1 MKLHEAIETLMLPE
15 NYEQWTRPI
24 SWRGCQQAFCLSS
37 DKQDVQ
43 IVPGNGGGRS
53 YMSCSVSVLTGEWEI
68 VSPDIVLDG
77 E

>member
-1 MKLHEAIETLMLPE
+1 MKLHEAIETLMIPY
-15 NYEQWTRPI
+15 NWGKWMRPV
-24 SWRGCQQAFCLSS
+24 SWRGCRQAYTL
-37 DKQDVQ
+37 DATKTETQL
-43 IVPGNGGGRS
+43 VPGNGGGRS